1 MQAGQ
6 PKQAYS
12 RKEAQRVLGIS
23 ERQLRSWEKQELVPR
38 LDQFAFSDLIALRSL
53 QKLRQDRVPAAR
65 IRRAVRALRE
75 KLDGVTDPLKELK
88 IVCEGKKITVLLEG
102 QKMEAVSG
110 QLLLDFD
117 RAELKSLLEFP
128 GERAPAPRAARQ
140 REAEAWFDKGLELE
154 QTGAPL
160 PEIIEAYERA
170 LELDPHSAGAL
181 VNLGTI
187 HYHLRKWD
195 EAERCY
201 RRALEVDEDYALA
214 HFNLGNLFDE
224 TGNRPRALSHYQA
237 ALRANP
243 NYADAHYNAA
253 LIYQSQ
259 GEPMRAV
266 RHWKAYLKLDSG
278 STWASIARRELDK
291 LCKAAVVRGSRT
303 GEDSSVRS
311 VS

>member
-1 MQAGQ
+1 MPAGP
-6 PKQAYS
+6 PKQSYS
-12 RKEAQRVLGIS
+12 REEALRVVGVS

-53 QKLRQDRVPAAR
+53 QKLRHDRVRPAR
-65 IRRAVRALRE
+65 IRQAVRALRE
-75 KLDGVTDPLKELK
+75 KLDGVAEPLKELK
-88 IVCEGKKITVLLEG
+88 IVLEGKKIAVLLEG

-110 QLLLDFD
+110 QLLMDFD
-117 RAELKSLLEFP
+117 HAELRSLLEFP
-128 GERAPAPRAARQ
+128 GERAPASRATRQ
-140 REAEAWFDKGLELE
+140 REAEAWFEKGLDLE

-160 PEIIEAYERA
+160 PEIIEAYEKS
-170 LELDPHSAGAL
+170 LEPDPHSAGAL

-195 EAERCY
+195 DAERCY
-201 RRALEVDEDYALA
+201 RQALEVDGDYALA
-214 HFNLGNLFDE
+214 HFNLANLFDE
-224 TGNRPRALSHYQA
+224 TGNRPRALAHYQA

-266 RHWKAYLKLDSG
+266 RHWKAYLKLDPA
-278 STWASIARRELDK
+278 STWATIARRELDK
-291 LCKAAVVRGSRT
+291 LCRAAVVCGSRS

>member
-1 MQAGQ
+1 MG
-6 PKQAYS
+6 
-12 RKEAQRVLGIS
+12 VS

-53 QKLRQDRVPAAR
+53 QKLRHDRVRPAR
-65 IRRAVRALRE
+65 IRQAVRALRE
-75 KLDGVTDPLKELK
+75 KLDGVAEPLKELK
-88 IVCEGKKITVLLEG
+88 IVLEGKKIAVLLEG

-110 QLLLDFD
+110 QLLMDFD
-117 RAELKSLLEFP
+117 REELRSLLEFP
-128 GERAPAPRAARQ
+128 GERAPASRATRQ
-140 REAEAWFDKGLELE
+140 REAEAWFEKGLDLE

-160 PEIIEAYERA
+160 PEIIEAYEKS

-195 EAERCY
+195 DAERCY
-201 RRALEVDEDYALA
+201 RQALEVDGDYALA
-214 HFNLGNLFDE
+214 HFNLANLFDE
-224 TGNRPRALSHYQA
+224 TGNRPRALAHYQA

-266 RHWKAYLKLDSG
+266 RHWKAYLKLDPA

-291 LCKAAVVRGSRT
+291 LCRAAVVRGSRS

>member
-1 MQAGQ
+1 MLAGP
-6 PKQAYS
+6 PKQSYS
-12 RKEAQRVLGIS
+12 RKEARRVLGVS
-23 ERQLRSWEKQELVPR
+23 EQQLRSWEKQELVSR

-53 QKLRQDRVPAAR
+53 QKLRQNRVPAAR

-75 KLDGVTDPLKELK
+75 KLGGVADPLRELK
-88 IVCEGKKITVLLEG
+88 VFCEGKQVAVLLEG

-117 RAELKSLLEFP
+117 RAELKRLMEFP
-128 GERAPAPRAARQ
+128 GDRTPASRASRQ
-140 REAEAWFDKGLELE
+140 QEAEAWFENGLELE
-154 QTGAPL
+154 QTGAPI
-160 PEIIEAYERA
+160 PDIVEAYERA
-170 LELDPHSAGAL
+170 LQLDPRSVGAL

-195 EAERCY
+195 AAERCY
-201 RRALEVDEDYALA
+201 RQALEVDSGYALA

-224 TGNRPRALSHYQA
+224 IGNQPRALSHYQA

-266 RHWKAYLKLDSG
+266 RHWKAYLKLDPG
-278 STWASIARRELDK
+278 SSWTAIARRELDK
-291 LCKAAVVRGSRT
+291 LCKAALVRGAKT
-303 GEDSSVRS
+303 GEDSSIRS

>member
-1 MQAGQ
+1 MAVGQ
-6 PKQAYS
+6 PKQAYT
-12 RKEAQRVLGIS
+12 RKDARRVLGIS

-38 LDQFAFSDLIALRSL
+38 LEEFAFTDLIALRSL

-65 IRRAVRALRE
+65 IRDAVRALRE
-75 KLDGVTDPLKELK
+75 KLDGVADPLRELK
-88 IVCEGKKITVLLEG
+88 IFCEGKEVAVLLEG
-102 QKMEAVSG
+102 QKMAAVSG

-128 GERAPAPRAARQ
+128 GEREPVSRATRE
-140 REAEAWFDKGLELE
+140 REAEEWFEKGLEME

-160 PEIIEAYERA
+160 PDIVEAYERA
-170 LELDPHSAGAL
+170 LELDPRSAGAL

-201 RRALEVDEDYALA
+201 RQALEVDSSYALA

-224 TGNRPRALSHYQA
+224 TGNRMQALAHYQA
-237 ALRANP
+237 AIRANP

-253 LIYQSQ
+253 LIYQGQ
-259 GEPMRAV
+259 GDVMRAV
-266 RHWKAYLKLDSG
+266 RHWKAYLKLDPG
-278 STWASIARRELDK
+278 SSWATVAKRELDRLRRATLVHGAK
-291 LCKAAVVRGSRT
+291 GDDDS
-303 GEDSSVRS
+303 GISSVS
-311 VS
+311 